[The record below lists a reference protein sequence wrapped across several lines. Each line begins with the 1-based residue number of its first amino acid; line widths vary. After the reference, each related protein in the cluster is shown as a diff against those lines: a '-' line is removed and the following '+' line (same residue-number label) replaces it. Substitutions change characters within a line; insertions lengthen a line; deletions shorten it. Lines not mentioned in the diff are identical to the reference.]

1 MPEFALIDEGLKRGG
16 SSITLESPK
25 GNHCM
30 VAVDEDM
37 EIQTIR
43 EKKLVEMMQR
53 ARTHLEG
60 VAKNEGKPIIISD
73 ASFSSEISKHPLMV
87 VDFWAAWCGPCR
99 MVAPFIEQLAK
110 EYAGRVAFGK
120 LNVDENPLTS
130 GEFEVQSIPT
140 LLIFRNGEAVDG
152 IIGAVPKH
160 QIESKIKAHLGN

>member
-1 MPEFALIDEGLKRGG
+1 
-16 SSITLESPK
+16 
-25 GNHCM
+25 
-30 VAVDEDM
+30 
-37 EIQTIR
+37 
-43 EKKLVEMMQR
+43 
-53 ARTHLEG
+53 
-60 VAKNEGKPIIISD
+60 
-73 ASFSSEISKHPLMV
+73 LMV

-99 MVAPFIEQLAK
+99 MVAPIIEQLAK

-152 IIGAVPKH
+152 IVGAVPKY

>member
-1 MPEFALIDEGLKRGG
+1 MLVMSNEE
-16 SSITLESPK
+16 
-25 GNHCM
+25 
-30 VAVDEDM
+30 M
-37 EIQTIR
+37 EIQRIK
-43 EKKLVEMMQR
+43 EKKLVEMMQK
-53 ARTHLEG
+53 ARTQLET
-60 VAKNEGKPIIISD
+60 VAKNDGKPILLSD
-73 ASFSSEISKHPLMV
+73 ASFSSEISKYPLMV

-99 MVAPFIEQLAK
+99 MVAPIIEQLAK

-152 IIGAVPKH
+152 IVGAVPKY

>member
-1 MPEFALIDEGLKRGG
+1 LVMSNEE
-16 SSITLESPK
+16 
-25 GNHCM
+25 
-30 VAVDEDM
+30 M
-37 EIQTIR
+37 EIQRIK
-43 EKKLVEMMQR
+43 EKKLVEMMQK
-53 ARTHLEG
+53 ARTQLET
-60 VAKNEGKPIIISD
+60 VAKNDGKPILLSD
-73 ASFSSEISKHPLMV
+73 ASFSSEISKYPLMV

-99 MVAPFIEQLAK
+99 MVAPIIEQLAK

-152 IIGAVPKH
+152 IVGAVPKY